1 MIFLF
6 AIYVIQLYALNVSI
20 SLPFA
25 LAVILAPMTA
35 TSMRML
41 AIILVLMDT
50 KAITAHGF
58 AISVHWDF
66 IVILINAIQNAQH
79 ITKVMTISEH
89 VCYREAIPST

>member
-25 LAVILAPMTA
+25 LVVILAPMIA
-35 TSMRML
+35 IYMRML

-50 KAITAHGF
+50 KATIAHGF
-58 AISVHWDF
+58 AISVNWGF
-66 IVILINAIQNAQH
+66 IVTLINVIQNVQH
-79 ITKVMTISEH
+79 ITKLMTISEH
-89 VCYREAIPST
+89 VCYLGVIPST